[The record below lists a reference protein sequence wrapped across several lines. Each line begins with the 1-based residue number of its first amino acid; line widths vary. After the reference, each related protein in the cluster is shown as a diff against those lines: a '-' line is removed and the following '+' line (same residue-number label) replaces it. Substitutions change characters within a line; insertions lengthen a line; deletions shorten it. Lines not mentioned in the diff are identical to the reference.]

1 MTLTHRE
8 RVRAVLSGERP
19 DRPVVDL
26 GGFVNTF
33 TRESYL
39 EFKAHLGYGSDLAE
53 ETITMINTV
62 SKLDDRVL
70 EHFDIPF
77 RRICPGAASSFRYEY
92 AADGSF
98 QDEWGITLRPMGS
111 YYAREGSP
119 LKHATI
125 DDLDGYPWPDP
136 DDPARYEGL
145 ANEARRL
152 YEGGDYSLVGASIW
166 SGPFQQCWYLRGMQ
180 QFLED
185 MLLEPEFAIALLD
198 RTISTQIRLYENF
211 LDAVGEYLDVV
222 ETYDDLGAQTGPLIS
237 PRLYREI
244 VKPAHA
250 RLFAAI
256 HARTRAKIFFHSCG
270 AVMPFIDDMVE
281 IGVDILNPIQPLPG
295 LMDPEEL
302 KTRWGERLVFHG
314 GLDVQQL
321 LYQGTPGE
329 VGAFI
334 RRYLDVLGPE
344 RYIMSPTCPVLPG
357 TPAENVAA
365 AFDAAASYTREQ

>member
-1 MTLTHRE
+1 
-8 RVRAVLSGERP
+8 
-19 DRPVVDL
+19 
-26 GGFVNTF
+26 
-33 TRESYL
+33 
-39 EFKAHLGYGSDLAE
+39 
-53 ETITMINTV
+53 
-62 SKLDDRVL
+62 
-70 EHFDIPF
+70 
-77 RRICPGAASSFRYEY
+77 
-92 AADGSF
+92 
-98 QDEWGITLRPMGS
+98 
-111 YYAREGSP
+111 
-119 LKHATI
+119 
-125 DDLDGYPWPDP
+125 
-136 DDPARYEGL
+136 
-145 ANEARRL
+145 
-152 YEGGDYSLVGASIW
+152 
-166 SGPFQQCWYLRGMQ
+166 MQ

-211 LDAVGEYLDVV
+211 LDAVGKYLDVV

-237 PRLYREI
+237 PRLYRKI
-244 VKPAHA
+244 VKPAHE

-256 HARTRAKIFFHSCG
+256 HARTRAKVFFHSCG

-321 LYQGTPGE
+321 LYQGTPDE
-329 VGAFI
+329 VRAFV
-334 RRYLDVLGPE
+334 RRYLDILGPE